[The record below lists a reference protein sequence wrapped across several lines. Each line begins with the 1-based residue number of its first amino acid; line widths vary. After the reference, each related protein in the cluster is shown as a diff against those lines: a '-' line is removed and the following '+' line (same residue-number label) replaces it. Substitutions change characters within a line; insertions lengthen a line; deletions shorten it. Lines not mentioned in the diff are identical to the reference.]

1 MNEKRRGQTCPRC
14 KINMFRLFS
23 FKKKKSEKVPAS
35 STEKTK
41 RNTATGT
48 KATEKTRPLVSVQ
61 IKNHKDVKGG
71 HPHVVLEDID
81 DKHVSV
87 GLTTKP
93 KKGKNATNYKLE
105 VSPLGD
111 GRQSYARRQGTV
123 APRKEYEKPRK
134 GNLTTAD
141 YTRIKSYGEKAKQKY
156 IEKKSKKK

>member
-1 MNEKRRGQTCPRC
+1 
-14 KINMFRLFS
+14 MFRLFS

-48 KATEKTRPLVSVQ
+48 KATEKKRPLVSVQ

-156 IEKKSKKK
+156 IEKKSKKSSEPPNT

>member
-1 MNEKRRGQTCPRC
+1 
-14 KINMFRLFS
+14 MFRLFS

-48 KATEKTRPLVSVQ
+48 KATEKKRPLVSVQ

-141 YTRIKSYGEKAKQKY
+141 YTRMEILTELTARQNVQCAQKNT
-156 IEKKSKKK
+156 